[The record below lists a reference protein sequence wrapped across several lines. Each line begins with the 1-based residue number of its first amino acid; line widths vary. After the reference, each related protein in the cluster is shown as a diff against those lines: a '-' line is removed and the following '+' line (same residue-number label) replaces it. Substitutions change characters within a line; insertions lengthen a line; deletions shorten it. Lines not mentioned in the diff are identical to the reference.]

1 MTEIEIIVVLLIR
14 GKNTHLLTGWLRP
27 LETQKGKR
35 LWLGLY
41 KLIPKFVF
49 QAEYVFLYQWSIHV
63 SMINLF
69 FCNCG
74 VSCLN
79 HWLCI
84 LGLTLNPV

>member
-49 QAEYVFLYQWSIHV
+49 QAEYVFLYQWSMYPWLIYFSVIVVCPV
-63 SMINLF
+63 STID
-69 FCNCG
+69 C
-74 VSCLN
+74 VY
-79 HWLCI
+79 
-84 LGLTLNPV
+84 